1 MTGST
6 TSGTAPAFVEISNGI
21 RVRIRL
27 TPNASREEIGGL
39 VETPDGQALTARVTA
54 IPEAGRANEALRKLV
69 AKTLGVAKS
78 NVELI
83 AGTKSRV
90 KTFAVGG
97 DPVTLGRMLREL

>member
-1 MTGST
+1 MTGNT
-6 TSGTAPAFVEISNGI
+6 TSGTAPAFVEIANGV

-27 TPNASREEIGGL
+27 TPNASREHIGGI

-54 IPEAGRANEALRKLV
+54 IPEAGRANEALRKLL
-69 AKTLGVAKS
+69 ASSLGIAKS

-90 KTFAVGG
+90 KTFTVSG
-97 DPVTLGRMLREL
+97 DPVALARTLREL